1 MVNSVWLSTR
11 SPKPAVLMSL
21 CDLGRHNARGSFAL
35 QAVLLNTE
43 LPTINPHDMRI
54 MPWWKHAQMAEL
66 PFFLSGGYSVPFTEL
81 SKTIRFIITFY
92 CKTSPAF
99 QFVFDIQISPCT
111 FEYVMCWVYGS
122 CISGIN
128 IKILVFLCHDAASWD
143 LNYHHGKRGFIGKHG
158 AQW

>member
-54 MPWWKHAQMAEL
+54 MPWWKHVQMAEL

-99 QFVFDIQISPCT
+99 QFVFDIQISPLHFRVCD
-111 FEYVMCWVYGS
+111 VLSIWVLYLRNKHQD
-122 CISGIN
+122 ISVS
-128 IKILVFLCHDAASWD
+128 LSWCSIMRPQ
-143 LNYHHGKRGFIGKHG
+143 LPSWEAWFY
-158 AQW
+158 W